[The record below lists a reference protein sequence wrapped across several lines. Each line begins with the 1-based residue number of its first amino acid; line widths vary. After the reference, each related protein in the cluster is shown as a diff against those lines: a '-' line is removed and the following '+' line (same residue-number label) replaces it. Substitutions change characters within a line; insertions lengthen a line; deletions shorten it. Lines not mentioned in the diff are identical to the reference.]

1 MNIFEIARIINIA
14 GIIHGIILSIAIYHK
29 RKTGGKSLSFFA
41 LYIFIYSAGNLSNIL
56 SHHFFAAYSWHPFLS
71 IPFYSALGVA
81 FYFYVKSYLGFADRI
96 KPVFHFFAFGV
107 VGLFFLMQLL
117 PEQYRLNT
125 ILVEVTISASI
136 GIQIFAYLFFSLKE
150 VYAYYRNNYE
160 LNSLQ
165 AKFRL
170 LWVVF
175 FISVSMLSW
184 IISMAIESMIAHEDA
199 WDFFWIMISVIV
211 YASGYIGIK
220 QPEILEYI
228 ESVRKKKYEKTAIPH
243 EKVLMYEKEL
253 EEAVSRQF
261 FLDPDISLSSLSKE
275 IGIHSYQLSQIINTK
290 GMNFYE
296 YVNRLRVEYAKRI
309 IAANPDSVNITRIAY
324 DSGFNSISAFNSAF
338 RKFSGITPS
347 EFMKKSIKER
357 RAAD

>member
-29 RKTGGKSLSFFA
+29 RKTGGKSLSFLA

-56 SHHFFAAYSWHPFLS
+56 SHYFFASYSWHPFLS
-71 IPFYSALGVA
+71 IPFYSALGIA
-81 FYFYVKSYLGFADRI
+81 FYFYVKSYMGFADRI

-107 VGLFFLMQLL
+107 VGIFFLMQIF

-125 ILVEVTISASI
+125 ILAEVTISASI

-150 VYAYYRNNYE
+150 VYAYYKNNYE

-184 IISMAIESMIAHEDA
+184 IISMAIESMIPQEDA
-199 WDFFWIMISVIV
+199 WDLFWLMISVIV

-220 QPEILEYI
+220 QPEILEYV
-228 ESVRKKKYEKTAIPH
+228 ESVRKKKYEKTAIPP
-243 EKVLMYEKEL
+243 EKIQIYEKGL
-253 EEAVSRQF
+253 EDAVCRQF
-261 FLDPDISLSSLSKE
+261 FLDPDISLASLSKE

-296 YVNRLRVEYAKRI
+296 YVNRLRVEYARNSI
-309 IAANPDSVNITRIAY
+309 SDSPDPINITRIAY

-338 RKFSGITPS
+338 RKFMGITPS
-347 EFMKKSIKER
+347 QFVKRISKKQ
-357 RAAD
+357 